1 MIKQLIVAASAAL
14 LCAGAQ
20 AATYKDG
27 TYTVFL
33 KILAPVQPMLE
44 LKFVVPDK
52 KTAQNIYKSWELKAS
67 ELYSAIYDTLVD

>member
-27 TYTVFL
+27 TYTCL
-33 KILAPVQPMLE
+33 LYTSDAADE
-44 LKFVVPDK
+44 L
-52 KTAQNIYKSWELKAS
+52 
-67 ELYSAIYDTLVD
+67 